1 MRRNFEQEIRNLD
14 QDKSAQLEESMAT
27 AAALEVEAKKV
38 SEDLESEKRLRQE
51 ELDQVTREHGTIIKE
66 LLEKVLTSFK
76 S

>member
-1 MRRNFEQEIRNLD
+1 
-14 QDKSAQLEESMAT
+14 MAT

>member
-1 MRRNFEQEIRNLD
+1 MRRNFEQEIRKLD

>member
-1 MRRNFEQEIRNLD
+1 LAEI

>member
-1 MRRNFEQEIRNLD
+1 MAEI